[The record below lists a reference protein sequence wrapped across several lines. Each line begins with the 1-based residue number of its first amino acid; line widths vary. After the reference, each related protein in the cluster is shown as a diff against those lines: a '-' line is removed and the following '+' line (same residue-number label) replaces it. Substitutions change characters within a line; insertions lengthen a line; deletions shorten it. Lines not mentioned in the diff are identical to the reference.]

1 MKKKFICLLLAC
13 SIALFTS
20 TSLAATRVSSEPKG
34 SSYFT
39 GIVTPT
45 GSNTQY
51 DQEYMYRLLD
61 DNRETVFSYV
71 HWTRNATDSIPEL
84 EYTFNYNTISDLWIR
99 NGNMS
104 SNSKYYENARI
115 KDIDITIYSLNG
127 TYDYS
132 FLMDDYYD
140 TTTVNDNWYAGYQRL
155 SFPFAISNVY
165 RIELWIKH
173 CYPSTSGDY
182 HLSIS
187 DIIFASSSESKPA
200 FTPASAAQGNV
211 NVQLNQR
218 LATRS
223 GPSTKYD
230 ELGSYF
236 SAGTKVKAI
245 SKAWDSVNEIW
256 WIQVE
261 FTYGGSARRAYT
273 GLKRLNMS
281 ADQVPEEYPLSTN
294 ANITDDCRVYLGPG
308 TNYTHRNDMITA
320 GTCGTIYTIENGYA
334 QFEYNDGSQY
344 HRVWVPVQYICY

>member
-1 MKKKFICLLLAC
+1 MVWC
-13 SIALFTS
+13 
-20 TSLAATRVSSEPKG
+20 
-34 SSYFT
+34 
-39 GIVTPT
+39 
-45 GSNTQY
+45 
-51 DQEYMYRLLD
+51 
-61 DNRETVFSYV
+61 V
-71 HWTRNATDSIPEL
+71 HWYCKFCNV
-84 EYTFNYNTISDLWIR
+84 
-99 NGNMS
+99 
-104 SNSKYYENARI
+104 I
-115 KDIDITIYSLNG
+115 KN
-127 TYDYS
+127 
-132 FLMDDYYD
+132 
-140 TTTVNDNWYAGYQRL
+140 
-155 SFPFAISNVY
+155 
-165 RIELWIKH
+165 E
-173 CYPSTSGDY
+173 
-182 HLSIS
+182 
-187 DIIFASSSESKPA
+187 
-200 FTPASAAQGNV
+200 
-211 NVQLNQR
+211 LNQR